1 MKWLHAMTLRKQ
13 LLLIVL
19 IAALPSAIIIVHD
32 GYRLRTE
39 AVTDARQETQKLAAL
54 IASEHRYRV
63 AAAEQLLKI
72 LAQLPEVKLR
82 KAPRV
87 ETILKDILKLQTQY
101 SNIFAS
107 DLDGAVWAS
116 ALPSKGINVS
126 DRLYFK
132 KALISNRLSAGE
144 YIVSRF
150 TNKMVITFA
159 YPYRNDEGVVGGVL
173 CLGLDLDY
181 YRHLL
186 NDEELET
193 GKSYLLLDH
202 NGVVMAR
209 PIDPEAFVGKSYN
222 EKQFKMMVQG
232 PDENTILEKGIDA
245 QMRFITYRKV
255 RLEGD
260 REPYLY
266 IRAAIPVKT
275 TLGAASYKMLMNM
288 GMFFAFLVA
297 ALLVAWRVGKQ
308 SIADRVSVLES
319 ASRRMASGDLQVRVA
334 GEAGGGELG
343 NLGRNFDEMAA
354 QIMVRDTEKSRLID
368 DLQKA
373 IADIKTLR
381 GIIPIC
387 SSCKKI
393 RNGAGVWTNLE
404 SYISEH
410 TAAEFSHGMCADC
423 SNKMYPEYSRK
434 KK

>member
-19 IAALPSAIIIVHD
+19 IAAVPSAFIIVYD
-32 GYRLRTE
+32 GFRLRTD
-39 AVTDARQETQKLAAL
+39 AVTDARQDTQKLAAL

-63 AAAEQLLKI
+63 AAAEQLLKT
-72 LAQLPEVKLR
+72 LAQLPEVKLHQ
-82 KAPRV
+82 ASRV
-87 ETILKDILKLQTQY
+87 ETILKDVLKLQTKY
-101 SNIFAS
+101 SNIFTS

-116 ALPSKGINVS
+116 AIPSKGVNVS

-132 KALISNRLSAGE
+132 KALASNRLSAGE

-150 TNKMVITFA
+150 SNKMVITFA
-159 YPYRNDEGVVGGVL
+159 YPYRNAEGVVGGVL

-186 NDEELET
+186 TDEELEA

-202 NGVVMAR
+202 NGVVLAR
-209 PIDPEAFVGKSYN
+209 PINPEAFVGKNYN
-222 EKQFKMMVQG
+222 EKQFQIMVQG
-232 PDENTILEKGIDA
+232 PDENTILEQGIDA

-260 REPYLY
+260 QNPYLY

-275 TLGAASYKMLMNM
+275 TLGAANYKILMNM
-288 GMFFAFLVA
+288 GALFAFLVA
-297 ALLVAWRVGKQ
+297 ALLIAWRVGKR
-308 SIADRVSVLES
+308 SIADRVAVLES
-319 ASRRMASGDLQVRVA
+319 ASQRMASGDLQVRVA
-334 GEAGGGELG
+334 GDAGGGELG

-354 QIMVRDTEKSRLID
+354 QIMFRDDEKNRLID
-368 DLQKA
+368 QLHKA
-373 IADIKTLR
+373 VADIKTLR

-393 RNGAGVWTNLE
+393 RNDAGVWTNLE

-410 TAAEFSHGMCADC
+410 TTAEFSHGICADC
-423 SNKMYPEYSRK
+423 SKRLYPEYNGRK
-434 KK
+434 K